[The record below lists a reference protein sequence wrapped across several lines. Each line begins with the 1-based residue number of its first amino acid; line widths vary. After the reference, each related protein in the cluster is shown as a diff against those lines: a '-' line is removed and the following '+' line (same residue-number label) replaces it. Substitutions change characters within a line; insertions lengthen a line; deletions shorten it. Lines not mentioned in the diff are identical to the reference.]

1 MGVWNWWGLEMF
13 VLFGGYVSTTAL
25 AAQSVLRAV
34 AMLSYMIPVGLR
46 MATQITIGKSIGN
59 QNSKGIRKYYRTSL
73 EMGLIYAVI
82 MATILLTNSTRIF
95 GIFTQNVEVMEALTS
110 TLVTFIVFCIVDQIQ
125 GIAVSALVVSGRQFL
140 GGIISWI
147 GYGLIGVSLL
157 VYNVFL
163 RGGDLNSIWSS
174 AFIAVAFNTI
184 AFLVIGFTTDWE
196 TFAKEAAEKRAKQQ
210 QEIKQAETEND
221 PEDNKFTKSIQ

>member
-1 MGVWNWWGLEMF
+1 M
-13 VLFGGYVSTTAL
+13 
-25 AAQSVLRAV
+25 
-34 AMLSYMIPVGLR
+34 
-46 MATQITIGKSIGN
+46 
-59 QNSKGIRKYYRTSL
+59 
-73 EMGLIYAVI
+73 
-82 MATILLTNSTRIF
+82 
-95 GIFTQNVEVMEALTS
+95 
-110 TLVTFIVFCIVDQIQ
+110 TFIVFCIVDQIQ

-147 GYGLIGVSLL
+147 GYGFIGVCLL
-157 VYNVFL
+157 VYNVFV

-210 QEIKQAETEND
+210 QEIRQAETEND